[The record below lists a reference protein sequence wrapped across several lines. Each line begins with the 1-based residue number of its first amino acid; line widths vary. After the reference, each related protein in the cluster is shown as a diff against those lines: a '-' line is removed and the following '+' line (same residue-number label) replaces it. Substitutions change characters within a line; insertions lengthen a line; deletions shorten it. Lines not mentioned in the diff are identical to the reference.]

1 MNSSVSLSGPA
12 RRKRWILLAVLVIL
26 GTAIAASM
34 AWRPLVASAPPLRPV
49 QPAGKRTSP
58 DERDGVIPPGKTVSV
73 FDDRKAAVRNL
84 DPDLLAALRQAARD
98 AEADGVGIRVNS
110 GWRSPAYQR
119 RLLREAIAEHGSEKE
134 AARWVATPKTSEHV
148 KGEAVDVGP
157 VDAASWLSQHGT
169 AYGLCQIYG
178 NEPWHYELRPD
189 AVHDGCPPMYADP
202 TEDPRM
208 RS

>member
-1 MNSSVSLSGPA
+1 MPA
-12 RRKRWILLAVLVIL
+12 RRRRWILLAGLVIV
-26 GTAIAASM
+26 GAVIAASV
-34 AWRPLVASAPPLRPV
+34 AWRPLVASAPPVRPV
-49 QPAGKRTSP
+49 QSAGERISV
-58 DERDGVIPPGKTVSV
+58 DGRDGVIPPGRTVSV
-73 FDDRKAAVRNL
+73 FDDKKAAVRNL
-84 DPDLLAALRQAARD
+84 DPDLLDALRQAARD
-98 AEADGVGIRVNS
+98 AEADGVGIGVSS

-119 RLLREAIAEHGSEKE
+119 RLLREAVRRYGSAKE
-134 AARWVATPKTSEHV
+134 AARWVATPGTSEHV

-157 VDAASWLSQHGT
+157 ADAASWLSRHGT

-208 RS
+208 RP